1 MQYLFVRI
9 PQFITSIWNF
19 VCFVCIL
26 SLVFKAK
33 STFLT
38 FRIKVKNG
46 GTYLYCRLKA
56 REKISPNQA
65 IVVTGCD
72 SGLGYSL
79 ALHCRQLG
87 ATVIA
92 SVLHIDGTGA
102 KQLEKEGVLVYP
114 LDVTKTKSIE
124 NFTDSVRM
132 VLNKQKLVLRCLINN
147 AAVMIFGEFEWQT
160 DEQLMHQVEVNFL
173 GTMRVTRGL
182 LSTIRAHFSRIIVI
196 SSHCNIQPIPGVA
209 AYSGTKAALSAWAT
223 AIRLELK
230 KYGVKVVCFIP
241 GSFVGESNILARQA
255 EHFETM
261 KRSISAEVETFYGDY
276 FARYSQYFSSVAQGT
291 NLKKLKDVGVYEVFE
306 GALLDKYPS
315 AVYKNE
321 SWRYF
326 IYHALFAVTPTW
338 LRDLLVQKFVQGP
351 SWTEKVVAGPSTV
364 SKLQKSQEDA
374 SKSLNLENKSE
385 DKDKTLEKF

>member
-1 MQYLFVRI
+1 
-9 PQFITSIWNF
+9 
-19 VCFVCIL
+19 
-26 SLVFKAK
+26 
-33 STFLT
+33 
-38 FRIKVKNG
+38 
-46 GTYLYCRLKA
+46 
-56 REKISPNQA
+56 
-65 IVVTGCD
+65 
-72 SGLGYSL
+72 
-79 ALHCRQLG
+79 
-87 ATVIA
+87 
-92 SVLHIDGTGA
+92 
-102 KQLEKEGVLVYP
+102 
-114 LDVTKTKSIE
+114 
-124 NFTDSVRM
+124 M